1 MGMGMQEMSGAEVDT
16 YGLPEYVVTKITGEI
31 DAAGHDIRLV
41 CGATRFG
48 QINWLYTVVASPE
61 DLLMFS
67 QYCESIALQAFSL
80 RDLMGK
86 KRLEAAH

>member
-1 MGMGMQEMSGAEVDT
+1 MGMQEMPATAVDT

-48 QINWLYTVVASPE
+48 QVNWLYTVVSSPE
-61 DLLMFS
+61 DLLLFAR
-67 QYCESIALQAFSL
+67 YCENLALEAFNL
-80 RDLMGK
+80 RELMGK
-86 KRLEAAH
+86 KRAKGAH